1 MYIDRENL
9 LARDQAVTVSAPT
22 TDTIDFGANRD
33 VGIGEPMELVVLCT
47 EDVAAAGAATVQ
59 FTLQTDDNEAF
70 ASPTVLAETP
80 AISKAALVAGG
91 DLLRIKL
98 PMGVERYLRL
108 AFTVATGPLTAG
120 RFTVFVAHDRQ
131 ANRTYASG
139 IAA

>member
-9 LARDQAVTVSAPT
+9 LARDQALTVSAAS
-22 TDTIDFGANRD
+22 TDTIDLGVVRD
-33 VGIGEPMELVVLCT
+33 IGIGEPMELVVLCT

-59 FTLQTDDNEAF
+59 FGLQTDDNEAF
-70 ASPTVLAETP
+70 ASPTTLAESP
-80 AISKAALVAGG
+80 AIGKAALVAGI

-108 AFTVATGPLTAG
+108 YFTVATGPLTAG
-120 RFTVFVAHDRQ
+120 RFTVFLTHDRQ
-131 ANRTYASG
+131 ADRAYASG